1 MACDSRALPL
11 GLVVRGANRPDGQQ
25 TERLLDALV
34 VEPPAPLQGGSG
46 RDRRCW
52 PTAQGDGAYGDRK
65 SRKRALR
72 ARFRIRA
79 PRRKERLRSLA
90 RVRQAVERCLNFF
103 TQFGRLA
110 RRLDRSA
117 SRYTAWAELAAC
129 VIFIRAG
136 FVP

>member
-1 MACDSRALPL
+1 VASDSRAMPL

-34 VEPPAPLQGGSG
+34 VEPPAPLQSGSG

-79 PRRKERLRSLA
+79 PRRKQRLPQLA

-103 TQFGRLA
+103 TQFGRIA

-117 SRYTAWAELAAC
+117 ARYTAWAELAAC

-136 FVP
+136 FVS